1 MEGQDRAQS
10 LPVTPRR
17 RESAG
22 LWKRQ
27 FRPVPSHPGAPR
39 RVQRAGQASGRVASE
54 FQQPESRTLGPGMN
68 QVSKLERARGKN
80 VSP

>member
-22 LWKRQ
+22 LCGSSGLSLRTQELPGECSVQAK
-27 FRPVPSHPGAPR
+27 HPAALLASFSS
-39 RVQRAGQASGRVASE
+39 QRAGLSD
-54 FQQPESRTLGPGMN
+54 
-68 QVSKLERARGKN
+68 LE
-80 VSP
+80 